1 MTGSAREKIL
11 ARLKEDLIGP
21 HEPEEIIQG
30 RPSDTYLTGI
40 LWPVH
45 VQMAQEEDEKLD
57 SQTSGSS
64 DESSSGG
71 EEELPYRGLIKPST
85 AGLSFA
91 VSSGNT
97 PPEII
102 VSVDFAVYE
111 LQREPLNK
119 EFMQEKGASKDKTP
133 SWKRKSIFIPE
144 IGIRVDQGSDSLS
157 LEKYGAPPGIFL
169 NVRKVPWNGN
179 FLVTLTL
186 VNSQQGEGAEDRE
199 TIERKT
205 LFQTR
210 LTVSPGLETRLIA
223 RPSRRPVTDED
234 DRSSALLYRN
244 VREYAVGHTCSA
256 SWEEAGE
263 SEEVKRV
270 STEWLP
276 EVIVNSVSPNGD
288 PCFERLYAADGFDP
302 LSAEW
307 LSKLDENHLGN
318 ALEMIPQ
325 IYGHWLEKQR
335 ERLSEIPEEFR
346 EQASVNLSVCRT
358 VQQRMTNGAREIS
371 VNRAKAE
378 AFRLANAAISLQHE
392 WSGKKEEGMV
402 FRWRPFQLGF
412 LLLAANSTV
421 DTEDSYRNTM
431 DLLWFPT
438 GGGKTEAYLGLVAY
452 LIFYRRL
459 SEKDSAEGKAR
470 VNAIMRYTLRT
481 LTTQQFERAAALIF
495 SCEMLRRRKNGECGF
510 PILGKAPVSIG
521 LWVGGEATQNRF
533 QDVPANPMDA
543 TGVTPAQILFCPACH
558 GKITWERFADR
569 RSVEARCRNSNCDL
583 FHETEPL
590 PVWTVDEDVY
600 LKKPSLVIGTV
611 DKFAQITRQVKIKD
625 FFGIGENPPDLIIQD
640 ELHLISGPLGTIAGL
655 YEVAIDRLFSTSF
668 SRPKIIGSTA
678 TIRRA
683 KDQVR
688 ALFDRDTCQFPPPV
702 LDAENS
708 GFAVIDA
715 ESPGRLYCAVTTVGR
730 SAKFTLQAVASSLLQ
745 SASGAFDDVGTRDPY
760 WTLVS
765 YFNSIR
771 ELGGALV
778 LMQDDVRKSM
788 DLVAKIRNEETRAV
802 DLVEEMTSRR
812 KQAEIRDLLQL
823 LGIRSHDDGAV
834 DALLATNMLSVGV
847 DIPRLGLM
855 LVNGQ
860 PKGISEYIQAT
871 SRVGRGSI
879 PGLIVSV
886 LNNAKPRDR
895 SHYETFC
902 TWHRSLYR
910 DVEVTSV
917 TPFASRARDKALHAA
932 LVALVRNLIPGML
945 ESPEIEMMDAKSV
958 EEIIAFIV
966 NRALSIDSEESAIEV
981 ELRRLL
987 QDWRNMAPLYYWD
1000 ARRRRDSLLQDAE
1013 KAAEDTAAGHILLPA
1028 WPTPNN
1034 MRSVE
1039 PSTKF
1044 FLRG

>member
-1 MTGSAREKIL
+1 
-11 ARLKEDLIGP
+11 
-21 HEPEEIIQG
+21 
-30 RPSDTYLTGI
+30 
-40 LWPVH
+40 
-45 VQMAQEEDEKLD
+45 MAQEEDEKLD

-64 DESSSGG
+64 DEPSSGG
-71 EEELPYRGLIKPST
+71 EEELPYRALIKPST

-97 PPEII
+97 PPEIV

-111 LQREPLNK
+111 PQREPLSK
-119 EFMQEKGASKDKTP
+119 ELARENGASKEKIL
-133 SWKRKSIFIPE
+133 SWKRKPFFISE
-144 IGIRVDQGSDSLS
+144 IRIRVDHGSDNLP
-157 LEKYGAPPGIFL
+157 LEEYGAPPGIFL
-169 NVRKVPWNGN
+169 NVRTIPWDGN
-179 FLVTLTL
+179 FLVTVTL
-186 VNSQQGEGAEDRE
+186 VNRQQGEGTVDRE
-199 TIERKT
+199 SIERKT

-244 VREYAVGHTCSA
+244 VKEYAVGHTCSA
-256 SWEEAGE
+256 SWEEAGGGAD
-263 SEEVKRV
+263 EVKQV

-288 PCFERLYAADGFDP
+288 PCFERLYVMEDFDP

-307 LSKLDENHLGN
+307 LSKVDENQLGK

-335 ERLSEIPEEFR
+335 ERLPEIPEEFR
-346 EQASVNLSVCRT
+346 EQARVNLSVCRA
-358 VQQRMTNGAREIS
+358 VQQRMMHGALEIS
-371 VNRAKAE
+371 GNRTKAE

-392 WSGKKEEGMV
+392 WSGKKAEGMV

-421 DTEDSYRNTM
+421 DTEDPYRNTM

-459 SEKDSAEGKAR
+459 SEKDSAEGEAR

-495 SCEMLRRRKNGECGF
+495 SCEMLRRRKNGECGV
-510 PILGKAPVSIG
+510 PILGKAPISIG
-521 LWVGGEATQNRF
+521 LWVGGEATPNKF

-558 GKITWERFADR
+558 GKLTWERFADR
-569 RSVEARCRNSNCDL
+569 RSVEAKCRNSKCDL
-583 FHETEPL
+583 FHEREPL

-611 DKFAQITRQVKIKD
+611 DKFAQVTRQAKIKE

-655 YEVAIDRLFSTSF
+655 YEVAIDRLFSTPF

-688 ALFDRDTCQFPPPV
+688 ALFDRDTCQFPPPA

-708 GFAVIDA
+708 GFAVTDTGT
-715 ESPGRLYCAVTTVGR
+715 PGRLYCAVTTAGR

-745 SASGAFDDVGTRDPY
+745 SASGEFEDLEIRDPY
-760 WTLVS
+760 WTLVC

-788 DLVAKIRNEETRAV
+788 DLVAKMRNEETRAI

-812 KQAEIRDLLQL
+812 KQAEIRDLLQT
-823 LGIRSHDDGAV
+823 LGIRSDDEGAV
-834 DALLATNMLSVGV
+834 DVLLATNMLSVGV

-871 SRVGRGSI
+871 SRVGRGKI

-932 LVALVRNLIPGML
+932 LVALIRNLVPGML
-945 ESPEIEMMDAKSV
+945 ESPEVAIMDEKAV

-966 NRALSIDSEESAIEV
+966 KRAQSIDREESAIEV

-987 QDWRNMAPLYYWD
+987 QDWKNMAPLYYWD
-1000 ARRRRDSLLQDAE
+1000 AKRRRESLLQDAE
-1013 KAAEDTAAGHILLPA
+1013 KAAEETAAGHIRLPA